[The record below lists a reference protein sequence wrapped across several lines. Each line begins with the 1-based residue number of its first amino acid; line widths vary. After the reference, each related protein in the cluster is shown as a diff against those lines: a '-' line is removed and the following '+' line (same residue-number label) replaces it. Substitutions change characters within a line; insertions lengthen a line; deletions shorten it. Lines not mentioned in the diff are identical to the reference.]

1 MRASILVL
9 DWKLES
15 AIFCKIPFRRL
26 QKRSEEEWQREEKEK
41 ESRKRGEEKEWWRG

>member
-26 QKRSEEEWQREEKEK
+26 EKRGGKKRRREEER
-41 ESRKRGEEKEWWRG
+41 RGE